1 MRSYFAYAI
10 NMDLPGMGR
19 RCPAA
24 QLVGRAVLP
33 GHRFLINREGLATV
47 LRQPGALVHG
57 VVWLIDR
64 RDECVL
70 DDFEGLA
77 HREYRKSHLS
87 VRLTGGGWLGCV
99 AYQAQCRRPGSPR
112 RGYLEAIVAAATALN
127 LPDRYIDELRSWHRG
142 GSAAIR

>member
-24 QLVGRAVLP
+24 RLVGRAVLP

-57 VVWLIDR
+57 VVWLIGR
-64 RDECVL
+64 REECVL

-77 HREYRKSHLS
+77 HREYRKTHLP
-87 VRLTGGGWLGCV
+87 VRLSGGGWLGCL
-99 AYQAQCRRPGSPR
+99 AYQAHCRTPGRPRS
-112 RGYLEAIVAAATALN
+112 GYLEAVVGAAASLH
-127 LPDRYIDELRSWHRG
+127 LPDRYIDELRSWRG
-142 GSAAIR
+142 GAATIC